1 MGAGGVAS
9 ASMRVPDFQRSFLT
23 FTSDDDRKQV
33 RTRSHPAPYRFNA
46 ARIQLESV
54 CTLTAAD
61 GATHRYVLGAA
72 CKSEIV
78 GLDRDLWLHP
88 NADFCPVACESEI
101 LILKSWITNQT
112 EVMLEPPSL
121 GRQPERQV
129 GLTADLFI
137 DFEIRVRE
145 TDGEVMDST
154 ERIIAATY
162 AQRPLV
168 ARLQYRDA
176 GYRVRIDHP
185 VKTMNVNPRDGVF
198 QTDTGP
204 LLLPDFTRERDQ
216 GLLVSAF
223 ELAFAAFNR
232 PAFAELV
239 IRRPTPVAGG
249 GAVTANHY
257 EESRRIEAMD
267 NQVLAL

>member
-1 MGAGGVAS
+1 MRAGGVVS

-23 FTSDDDRKQV
+23 FTSDDDRKKV

-78 GLDRDLWLHP
+78 GPDRDLWLHP

-101 LILKSWITNQT
+101 MILKSWITNQT

-129 GLTADLFI
+129 GLTADLFSG
-137 DFEIRVRE
+137 FEIRVRE
-145 TDGEVMDST
+145 TDGEVLDST
-154 ERIIAATY
+154 ERIIDATY

-204 LLLPDFTRERDQ
+204 ILLPDFTRERDQ

-249 GAVTANHY
+249 GAVTADHY
-257 EESRRIEAMD
+257 EEVRRIEAMD